1 MQNKKK
7 NDKRLPGFYIALCCC
22 VLALG
27 AAGYFSERLS
37 VNKASTVAENV
48 EIPTTVPIAEAVPTI
63 EPLPMPEEVSVFSEE
78 NPPEI
83 LAPQELIP
91 TEPPVPEED
100 YTSDNPDIDE
110 VNASVSAEENFTIPV
125 NGEIV
130 KEYSGTPE
138 FNTIMG
144 DWRTHNG
151 VDIKADEGC
160 EIRCA
165 ADGEVKSITN
175 TVYGCELT
183 ISHSGGYETIYSQL
197 TPAEEITEG
206 KNVRSGD
213 IIGNVAAPQNET
225 VTEAHLHFGV
235 KKDGMFIDPAS
246 LLGL

>member
-7 NDKRLPGFYIALCCC
+7 NDRRLPGFYIALCCC

-37 VNKASTVAENV
+37 VKKASTVAENV
-48 EIPTTVPIAEAVPTI
+48 EIPTTAPIAETISTI
-63 EPLPMPEEVSVFSEE
+63 EPLPAPEDVSVFSED

-83 LAPQELIP
+83 LVPQELIP
-91 TEPPVPEED
+91 TEPPLTEED

-110 VNASVSAEENFTIPV
+110 VNASVNTEESFTVPV
-125 NGEIV
+125 NGEIA
-130 KEYSGTPE
+130 KEYSNTPE
-138 FNTIMG
+138 FNNVMG

-151 VDIKADEGC
+151 VDIKADEGS

-165 ADGEVKSITN
+165 ADGEIKSIAN

-183 ISHSGGYETIYSQL
+183 ISHSNGYETIYSQL
-197 TPAEEITEG
+197 TPSDEITEG

-213 IIGNVAAPQNET
+213 VIGHIAVPLNET
-225 VTEAHLHFGV
+225 ITEAHLHFGV
-235 KKDGMFIDPAS
+235 KKDGMFIDPKS
-246 LLGL
+246 MLGL